1 MCCLFT
7 KSIIYAYFF
16 QYNHYTLITLHGH
29 IEQGQRMIR
38 LLRRLTILKRL
49 FIMLALAAIGTV
61 VFGSFSV
68 KEQYNHL
75 VEQKFKQI
83 AGQVNQLSST
93 LDAFQLDI
101 PDVSNETLSVLV
113 SHIKITDH
121 QAFIVVDNQNRIIV
135 NPLNQDSVG
144 NPLTSL
150 TTFDDSRPYQQLVAT
165 AKKDQAAQAEFAIVD
180 QQNQSQTVLVAAQYY
195 PALEWT
201 ILTQAN
207 VQDINQ
213 NMTGIII
220 DYLIIMMIIAV
231 PIFVFFLLLNHS
243 ITQPL
248 NITIDAME
256 KIAQGEGDLTQRLS
270 TDGNDEVAELAHAFN
285 QFVIKIA
292 NMIANL
298 QPLGQTL
305 SNEAVHLLDTVQLS
319 NQSANQVNSETQS
332 VAAAINQMLS
342 TSQEMA
348 RNTQDAADG
357 ATNAKHQ
364 AKQNQQLMQQTVE
377 QTESVV
383 SELQQAQTV
392 SLTLSHSSAEIGSIL
407 DVIGSI
413 ADQTNL
419 LALNAAIEAA
429 RAGTHGRGFAVVAD
443 EVRALANRTQSST
456 NEINKIISQ
465 IQTGIRSVIDS
476 ITNTQQ
482 QSSQLQLKAVQSSD
496 AIVEILT
503 LIDNISSMTA
513 QLASATEEQALVTE
527 DININVNT
535 ISELTALSLTANET
549 HEKAAKSLQTISVDM
564 SQTLGQFKI

>member
-1 MCCLFT
+1 M
-7 KSIIYAYFF
+7 
-16 QYNHYTLITLHGH
+16 
-29 IEQGQRMIR
+29 IE

-49 FIMLALAAIGTV
+49 FIMLILAAIGTV

-75 VEQKFKQI
+75 IEQKSKQI
-83 AGQVNQLSST
+83 TVQVDQLSST
-93 LDAFQLDI
+93 LDAFQLDT
-101 PDVSNETLSVLV
+101 PDVTAERLRLLV
-113 SHIKITDH
+113 SNIKITDD
-121 QAFIVVDNQNRIIV
+121 QAFIIVDNQNRIIV
-135 NPLNQDSVG
+135 NPLNPPSVG

-150 TTFDDSRPYQQLVAT
+150 GTFDNSQPYQQLVAK
-165 AKKDQAAQAEFAIVD
+165 AKKHQAAQAEFLIFD
-180 QQNQSQTVLVAAQYY
+180 QQNQQQTVLVAAQYY
-195 PALEWT
+195 PALKWT
-201 ILTQAN
+201 LITQAN
-207 VQDINQ
+207 VNDVNQ
-213 NMTGIII
+213 SMTGIII
-220 DYLIIMMIIAV
+220 DYLTIMMIISV
-231 PIFVFFLLLNHS
+231 PIFAFFLLLNHS

-248 NITIDAME
+248 NVTIEAME
-256 KIAQGEGDLTQRLS
+256 KIAKGEGDLTQRLS
-270 TDGNDEVAELAHAFN
+270 TQGDDEVAKLAHAFN

-298 QPLGQTL
+298 QPLGQNL
-305 SNEAVHLLDTVQLS
+305 SNEAVHLLDTVKLS
-319 NQSANQVNSETQS
+319 NQSANQVHSETQS

-357 ATNAKHQ
+357 ATNVKHQ
-364 AKQNQQLMQQTVE
+364 AKKNHQLMQQTVE
-377 QTESVV
+377 QTESLVG
-383 SELQQAQTV
+383 ELQQAETV

-429 RAGTHGRGFAVVAD
+429 RAGEHGRGFAVVAD

-465 IQTGIRSVIDS
+465 IQTGIQSVINS

-482 QSSQLQLKAVQSSD
+482 QSTQLQLKAVQSSD
-496 AIVEILT
+496 AIIEILT

-535 ISELTALSLTANET
+535 ISELTELSLTANET
-549 HEKAAKSLQTISVDM
+549 QRKAAQSLQTISVDM